1 MGLPGPE
8 ADPAEVRLARLV
20 LANHVVAAPVLL
32 YRGTALKRDAVFR
45 NTEKCI
51 GGITSKLTFRPNL
64 EHCIASQI
72 AVMECN
78 RIGKNPGSKLTQ
90 VKMSSLDDWHTHTL
104 DTDRGALLGVGGDPV
119 AGLAVVV
126 ALLDPLLDEVT
137 PAERVGVIL
146 QSILL

>member
-1 MGLPGPE
+1 MGLPWPE

-20 LANHVVAAPVLL
+20 LADHVVAAPVLL
-32 YRGTALKRDAVFR
+32 YRGAALKRDAVFR

-78 RIGKNPGSKLTQ
+78 RIEKNP
-90 VKMSSLDDWHTHTL
+90 
-104 DTDRGALLGVGGDPV
+104 APY
-119 AGLAVVV
+119 
-126 ALLDPLLDEVT
+126 
-137 PAERVGVIL
+137 
-146 QSILL
+146 

>member
-1 MGLPGPE
+1 MGLPWPE
-8 ADPAEVRLARLV
+8 ADPAEVCLAGLV
-20 LANHVVAAPVLL
+20 LTNHVVAAPVLL

-45 NTEKCI
+45 NAEKCI

-78 RIGKNPGSKLTQ
+78 RIGKNPAPNCHKSRCLPW
-90 VKMSSLDDWHTHTL
+90 MIATHSQR

-137 PAERVGVIL
+137 PAERVRVIL
-146 QSILL
+146 

>member
-32 YRGTALKRDAVFR
+32 YRGAALKRDAVFR
-45 NTEKCI
+45 NAEKCI

-78 RIGKNPGSKLTQ
+78 RIGKNPAPNCHKSRCLPW
-90 VKMSSLDDWHTHTL
+90 MIATHSQR

-137 PAERVGVIL
+137 PAERVRVIL
-146 QSILL
+146 

>member
-8 ADPAEVRLARLV
+8 ADPAEVRLAGLV

-32 YRGTALKRDAVFR
+32 YRGAALKRDAVFR

-78 RIGKNPGSKLTQ
+78 RIEKNPGSKLTQ
-90 VKMSSLDDWHTHTL
+90 VKMSSLDDCHTHESLTVGHSL
-104 DTDRGALLGVGGDPV
+104 VLAEIQLLVS
-119 AGLAVVV
+119 LSSSHF
-126 ALLDPLLDEVT
+126 LIHFLM
-137 PAERVGVIL
+137 R
-146 QSILL
+146 